1 MSGFS
6 VGEIINSVLMPLH
19 QLGKCLLTARQ
30 TLFDQRCIAYIH
42 RDISSFSSGVV
53 HHRIRISHILRNCDP
68 CPPRGVEQI
77 KNVPDKPGPFWRKTR
92 SRRMKMKKVYS
103 SLLIMGAVLLAVEA
117 TSFAA
122 GKGKGSGVCTG
133 SGICL
138 GSAQGSG
145 AQLRQRKK
153 DGSCT
158 ASSATSATQDRLRRR
173 DGSCQK

>member
-1 MSGFS
+1 
-6 VGEIINSVLMPLH
+6 
-19 QLGKCLLTARQ
+19 
-30 TLFDQRCIAYIH
+30 
-42 RDISSFSSGVV
+42 
-53 HHRIRISHILRNCDP
+53 
-68 CPPRGVEQI
+68 
-77 KNVPDKPGPFWRKTR
+77 
-92 SRRMKMKKVYS
+92 MKKVYS